1 MRLHQII
8 ILFLFAITFC
18 VNAQT
23 IPSKNI
29 TVNDGLP
36 SNTIRC
42 IYKDSRGLLWIATD
56 AGLCCYDGVNY
67 KVFNE
72 TNGLKHDRVWAIV
85 EDEQNNLWL
94 SLYGKGLAKYDGK
107 LFTYFDDKNGLA
119 NNNIRRLHYSKEHKC
134 LIMATEKGVSLFDGK
149 TFKSFKKEF
158 KDSKFQ
164 ITGINEWQNNFLIT
178 SSRHGVYELI
188 FKALRSIVFSILTLP
203 IHLTL
208 IMAFI
213 WAVMQDTIS

>member
-1 MRLHQII
+1 MRLHPLI
-8 ILFLFAITFC
+8 ILFFFAITLC
-18 VNAQT
+18 VKAQT

-42 IYKDSRGLLWIATD
+42 IYKDSRGLLWIGTD

-67 KVFNE
+67 KVLNE
-72 TNGLKHDRVWAIV
+72 TNGLKHDRVWAII

-107 LFTYFDDKNGLA
+107 AFTYFDDKNGLV
-119 NNNIRRLHYSKEHKC
+119 NNNIRRLHYSKKHKC
-134 LIMATEKGVSLFDGK
+134 LIIATEKGVCLFDGK
-149 TFKSFKKEF
+149 KFKSFKKEF
-158 KDSKFQ
+158 KDFKFQ

-178 SSRHGVYELI
+178 SSRQGVYEMKIIESDIQSATLDSL
-188 FKALRSIVFSILTLP
+188 FFSK
-203 IHLTL
+203 
-208 IMAFI
+208 
-213 WAVMQDTIS
+213 V